1 MYLRKRTPIAWR
13 LLLLGLLVLACLPT
27 QMLAQTN
34 SKGSRAAVLE
44 QGIRAILAKSSGVW
58 GVSVRDIEGSEW
70 AEINADQ
77 RFPMASVFKVPVLV
91 ELYHQAQAGK
101 ISLDERVEW
110 RDPSLYFGSGILV
123 NLGPGLRPTIRD
135 LATLMVIVSDNA
147 ATDQICSRVGFD
159 RINSSLRA
167 LGIEHTRVDMGT
179 RDLILRA
186 LGLADEQYRN
196 LTVDELRKLD
206 RSKLGSQIK
215 ANQKRFIDECPN
227 CGTPREMTLLVE
239 NLASGRLADA
249 AGTSEMLKI
258 LSNQQFNERL
268 PRWLPYDVRV
278 DHKTGTLLEP
288 VWVVT
293 DAGLI
298 HLPGNRHIAISVF
311 SHGTEM
317 GLSYAETKA
326 AISGAEE
333 RIAEIGNLVFA
344 YFTSRGVQ

>member
-1 MYLRKRTPIAWR
+1 MYLKKGSSILSP
-13 LLLLGLLVLACLPT
+13 LLVLGLLCLAGPLERIV
-27 QMLAQTN
+27 AQTV
-34 SKGSRAAVLE
+34 GTGTRATTLE
-44 QGIRAILAKSSGVW
+44 QNIRGVLTRSGGIW
-58 GVSVRDIEGSEW
+58 GVSVRNIEANEF

-91 ELYHQAQAGK
+91 ELYNQAHEGR

-147 ATDQICSRVGFD
+147 ATDQICKRLGFD
-159 RINSSLRA
+159 RINARLHEF
-167 LGIEHTRVDMGT
+167 GIEHTRVDVGT
-179 RDLILRA
+179 RDLILGA
-186 LGLADEQYRN
+186 LGLAGNQYQN
-196 LTVDELRKLD
+196 LTVDELRTLD
-206 RSKLGSQIK
+206 RSKLGAEIK
-215 ANQKRFIDECPN
+215 QNQKRFVDQCLN
-227 CGTPREMTLLVE
+227 CGTPHEVTDLFQKLV
-239 NLASGRLADA
+239 NGRLADA
-249 AGTSEMLKI
+249 AATREMLEI

-268 PRWLPYDVRV
+268 PLWLPYDIRV

-293 DAGLI
+293 DAGVI
-298 HLPGNRHIAISVF
+298 HLPGGKHIVISVF

-317 GLSYAETKA
+317 DLSAAETKA

-333 RIAEIGNLVFA
+333 RIAEIGKLVFD
-344 YFTSRGVQ
+344 YFTTRGMQ